1 MQQCIRFGLLLVFCL
16 FLLAGC
22 AHPPPDSTTKPET
35 ISTGGAPFDDTAT
48 FIGTLPCDDCLRVDI
63 SLNIRT
69 DGLYQLRKTYVH
81 DTREPN
87 VYSQMGTYRYV
98 PESDLIILGKEIG
111 LLKTYVIEDPS
122 RLRFVEW
129 QGAERSSQIQYYL
142 SRTTHVD
149 PFDDIVKMRGLFG
162 LKEGKP
168 IFQECSSQLFFN
180 LSTGG
185 DYSLTLQNYF
195 NTPHDMNRSILISIM
210 GRISS
215 GTGEEIVIDQFRKI
229 YPHSDCEGNRIATSL
244 TGTHWQLFEIK
255 GQQWSALTDQMA
267 HLLLKEDRTI
277 EGITGCNKITGTYL
291 IKSDVLLIKR
301 GLSSRTAC
309 PDGMEG
315 ENLLVSVLDSVE
327 AYRIEKNVLEL
338 IDQNDQVLARF
349 LAGP

>member
-1 MQQCIRFGLLLVFCL
+1 M
-16 FLLAGC
+16 LAGC
-22 AHPPPDSTTKPET
+22 AQTHSDSTIEPTP
-35 ISTGGAPFDDTAT
+35 IGTGGAPFNETAT
-48 FIGTLPCDDCLRVDI
+48 FTGTLPCDECLRVDVL
-63 SLNIRT
+63 LNIRT
-69 DGLYQLRKTYVH
+69 DGLYQLRKTYVY
-81 DTREPN
+81 DSREPN

-98 PESDLIILGKEIG
+98 PESELIILGKEIG
-111 LLKTYVIEDPS
+111 LLKTYVIENSS

-142 SRTTHVD
+142 SRITPAD

-162 LKEGKP
+162 LEEDKP
-168 IFQECSSQLFFN
+168 IFQECSSQVSFEM
-180 LSTGG
+180 STGG
-185 DYSLTLQNYF
+185 DYPLTLQTYL

-210 GRISS
+210 GRIVS
-215 GTGEEIVIDQFRKI
+215 GNREEVVIDQFRKI

-255 GQQWSALTDQMA
+255 GLKWSALTDQMA

-277 EGITGCNKITGTYL
+277 EGVTGCNKITGTYL

-349 LAGP
+349 MAGP